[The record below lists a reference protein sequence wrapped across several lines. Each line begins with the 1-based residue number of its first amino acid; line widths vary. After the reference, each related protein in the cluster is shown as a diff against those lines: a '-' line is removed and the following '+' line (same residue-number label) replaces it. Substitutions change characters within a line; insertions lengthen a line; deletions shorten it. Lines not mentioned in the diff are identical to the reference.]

1 MEQHIQL
8 EEEVQRLR
16 SHVGLESFSSR
27 VMKTG
32 LPNAVSFLT
41 RKGKKNRS
49 AKPTTHAVFSGDDSM
64 ARSSVERGFHEL
76 EA

>member
-1 MEQHIQL
+1 MEQHIHL

-16 SHVGLESFSSR
+16 SHVGLESF
-27 VMKTG
+27 T
-32 LPNAVSFLT
+32 NALSFLT

-49 AKPTTHAVFSGDDSM
+49 AKPTTHAVFDGDDSM
-64 ARSSVERGFHEL
+64 ARSSFERGFHEL